1 MNICL
6 RGPDWLNWVNAELS
20 PLIFVAAF
28 CCCVVVAFTY
38 VSSFHRNI
46 HKSHDGA
53 CEHGPPVCVCPRILL
68 PVCGINGVTYSNQ
81 CEMECRYFTV
91 NVFVWV
97 IVESCCVLN
106 GKSFGVGTQQKTTNQ
121 PPPHPTTKVYIIK
134 HTYSAASMILLLLN

>member
-1 MNICL
+1 MYVASAVCCHVFNNKTICL
-6 RGPDWLNWVNAELS
+6 RGPDWLNWVNAELF
-20 PLIFVAAF
+20 PLNFVVAF
-28 CCCVVVAFTY
+28 CCVVVAFTY

-81 CEMECRYFTV
+81 CEMECRYL
-91 NVFVWV
+91 NVFVWA

-106 GKSFGVGTQQKTTNQ
+106 GKSIGVGTQQKNNQ
-121 PPPHPTTKVYIIK
+121 STPSPPHHKSL
-134 HTYSAASMILLLLN
+134 HS